1 MPLTPCIIKV
11 RSTLLTP
18 TKTRSNRIHHLSNKI
33 NLNTTPTSIMSSD
46 NVGFD
51 VSDLKLAVD
60 EVQTLPAREE
70 NTAAE
75 ATKGSSGSSCG
86 ALGGD
91 SRAQVGE
98 G

>member
-1 MPLTPCIIKV
+1 
-11 RSTLLTP
+11 
-18 TKTRSNRIHHLSNKI
+18 
-33 NLNTTPTSIMSSD
+33 MSSD